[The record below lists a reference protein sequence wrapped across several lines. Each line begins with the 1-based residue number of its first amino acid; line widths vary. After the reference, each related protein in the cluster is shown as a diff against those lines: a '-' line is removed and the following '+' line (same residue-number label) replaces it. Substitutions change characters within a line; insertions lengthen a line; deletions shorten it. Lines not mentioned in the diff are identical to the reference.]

1 VKDAVGTKVVQDS
14 SKRRRGRPSKK
25 ETLEH
30 IDLIRPFW
38 RRGCTV
44 AKTAEMLEKQGRK
57 LSERTIQTYYHEWN
71 NLLEEAKSHDLVEQ
85 ELEIKNRAVAALE
98 DNIEFLLDTRDDVNT
113 LVNITKKE
121 YLANVE
127 LKAHDESGQV
137 PEPTAFR
144 GYIKDRV
151 DIAKTLLDCHI
162 RKFQVE
168 MEPTIDQITE
178 EKIAKLVRESREKHT
193 RKQA

>member
-1 VKDAVGTKVVQDS
+1 VKDPVGTKDVPNT

-25 ETLEH
+25 DTLEH
-30 IDLIRPFW
+30 VELIRPFW
-38 RRGCTV
+38 RKGFTV
-44 AKTAEMLEKQGRK
+44 AKTTEMLERKGTK

-71 NLLEEAKSHDLVEQ
+71 NLLEEAKSHDLIEQ
-85 ELEIKNRAVAALE
+85 EKEIKNRAVAALE
-98 DNIEFLLDTRDDVNT
+98 DVIEFLDIAKEDLDT
-113 LVNITKKE
+113 LVNISKKE

-127 LKAHDESGQV
+127 LKEQDKKGEV
-137 PEPTAFR
+137 PEPKAFR
-144 GYIKDRV
+144 GYIRDRA

-168 MEPTIDQITE
+168 IEPTIDQITE

-193 RKQA
+193 RQ